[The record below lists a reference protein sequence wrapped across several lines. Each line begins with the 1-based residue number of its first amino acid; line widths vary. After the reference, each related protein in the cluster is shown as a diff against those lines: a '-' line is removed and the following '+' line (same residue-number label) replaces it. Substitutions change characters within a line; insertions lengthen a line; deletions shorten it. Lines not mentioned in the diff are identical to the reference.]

1 MSKTEIIASVI
12 AGISLAVAAYVV
24 SLDKETN
31 NVAKVVYVDRNVTVL
46 PTTYIASN
54 TLKEYIASY
63 KELSNRQVV
72 KIHKAVLKASNKYKI
87 PASILVSIL
96 AQESSFR
103 SYIKHSTVKVSVS
116 YSKNKISTNAV
127 GMSGII
133 WEIWKD
139 KLIEAKIAEVKSD
152 LYDTEISINAMAFIL
167 AYNRDTYEELEDLT
181 KLESAVQ
188 RYYGVVYKDNKLND
202 HYLDSINNRLGS
214 IIKME
219 IYK

>member
-1 MSKTEIIASVI
+1 MSKTEIIASMI
-12 AGISLAVAAYVV
+12 AGISLAVASYVV
-24 SLDKETN
+24 SLDKEPST
-31 NVAKVVYVDRNVTVL
+31 VAKVVYVDRNVTVL